1 MIDNDLL
8 ENFGRV
14 WPRHVARLT
23 QFLIEC
29 RRHFDG
35 DLDLFLMLCVIG
47 DRTFAER
54 NVPPDMTFDSWNAAE
69 VNDIR
74 SEDINVQSIANF
86 SGLPR
91 ETVRRKLNTLLEKG
105 WVVRDEK
112 GYIRATE
119 AAKKDLE
126 PLTRSSLVY
135 LSAMRDILTKL

>member
-23 QFLIEC
+23 QFLIES

-35 DLDLFLMLCVIG
+35 DLDLFLLMCVIG

-54 NVPPDMTFDSWNAAE
+54 HVPPEMTYDSWNSE
-69 VNDIR
+69 KPKGVR
-74 SEDINVQSIANF
+74 SEDINVHSIASF
-86 SGLPR
+86 SGMPR

-105 WVVRDEK
+105 WVVRDAK
-112 GYIRATE
+112 GYIRATQK
-119 AAKKDLE
+119 AKEDLE

-135 LSAMRDILTKL
+135 LSAIRDILTKL

>member
-23 QFLIEC
+23 QFLIES

-35 DLDLFLMLCVIG
+35 DLDLFLLMCVIG

-54 NVPPDMTFDSWNAAE
+54 HVPPEMTYDSWNS
-69 VNDIR
+69 VKPKGVR
-74 SEDINVQSIANF
+74 SEDINVHSIASF
-86 SGLPR
+86 SGMPR

-112 GYIRATE
+112 GYIRATQK
-119 AAKKDLE
+119 AKEDLE

-135 LSAMRDILTKL
+135 LSAIRDILTKL